1 MEKNIIHNEKAEITL
16 VNLPENV
23 IDLTVTSPPYDK
35 LRSYNSLFDLQLIT
49 KELLRATKPGGVC
62 VWVVADQTKN
72 FSESG
77 TSFKQALEFMAAGWN
92 LFDTMIWK
100 KLNYMPG
107 HKERY
112 ADEFEYM
119 FVFSKGKPKTFNPL
133 KIKCVTAGQSQ
144 KWAERPHESKVWK
157 KNGAEHRKTLDYKI
171 KGNVWEYATGRGGST
186 NDLIAFEHPAI
197 FPEKLVADH
206 ITSWTNEGDLVYDC
220 FMGSGTTAKVAA
232 VMNRYFL
239 GSEIETDFVELSN
252 KRLKPYL
259 HTLFNCPIGQKR
271 EGKKINYGKV
281 APASIK

>member
-1 MEKNIIHNEKAEITL
+1 MEINKIYNENCIDTMARMPD
-16 VNLPENV
+16 NF
-23 IDLTVTSPPYDK
+23 IDLTVTSPPYDD
-35 LRSYNSLFDLQLIT
+35 LREYKGYSFPFEEIA
-49 KELLRATKPGGVC
+49 KELYRVTKKGGVV

-77 TSFKQALEFMAAGWN
+77 TSFKQALEFMATGWN

-119 FVFSKGKPKTFNPL
+119 FVFSKGKPKTFNPI

-157 KNGAEHRKTLDYKI
+157 KNGSEHRNTLDYKI

-186 NDLIAFEHPAI
+186 SDLIAFEHPAV

-206 ITSWTNEGDLVYDC
+206 ITSWTNEGDLVYDP
-220 FMGSGTTAKVAA
+220 FMGSGTTAKMAHLLKR
-232 VMNRYFL
+232 NWI
-239 GSEIETDFVELSN
+239 GSDISDEYVRIAEKRIEQ
-252 KRLKPYL
+252 YL
-259 HTLFNCPIGQKR
+259 LQTSLF
-271 EGKKINYGKV
+271 
-281 APASIK
+281 

>member
-1 MEKNIIHNEKAEITL
+1 MEINKIYNENCIDTMARMPD
-16 VNLPENV
+16 NF
-23 IDLTVTSPPYDK
+23 IDLTVTSPPYDD
-35 LRSYNSLFDLQLIT
+35 LREYKGYSFPFEEIA
-49 KELLRATKPGGVC
+49 KELYRVTKKGGVV

-77 TSFKQALEFMAAGWN
+77 TSFKQALEFMATGWN

-107 HKERY
+107 QKERY

-119 FVFSKGKPKTFNPL
+119 FVFSKGKPKTFNPI

-157 KNGAEHRKTLDYKI
+157 KNGSEHRNTLDYKI

-186 NDLIAFEHPAI
+186 SDLIAFEHPAV

-206 ITSWTNEGDLVYDC
+206 ITSWTNEGDLVYDP
-220 FMGSGTTAKVAA
+220 FMGSGTTAKMAHLLKR
-232 VMNRYFL
+232 NWI
-239 GSEIETDFVELSN
+239 GSDISDEYVRIAEKRIEQ
-252 KRLKPYL
+252 YL
-259 HTLFNCPIGQKR
+259 LQTSLF
-271 EGKKINYGKV
+271 
-281 APASIK
+281 